1 MLEMELKILQ
11 KLDTESQA
19 QYAYRILRKNIME
32 FDLPPGCLINEGEAA
47 KCLNISRTPIHEAVN
62 RLKDELLVDVIPRK
76 ESKVS
81 KIKISL
87 VNEGVTL
94 RCAVE
99 PRLTEMIAGN
109 LSQDIL
115 REMWNNLK
123 EQEELLTTAAKE
135 ELYKFY
141 PIDDAFHK
149 IIYIA
154 ANKRRIY
161 SAVHQVVS
169 HLDRVRY
176 LIRVGQGF
184 DIEQI
189 SYEEHKELYN
199 MMLLG
204 KRADL
209 DLDLFYRRHI
219 TRFQVVMNDIID
231 RYSGYFDY
239 S

>member
-1 MLEMELKILQ
+1 MELKVLQ
-11 KLDTESQA
+11 KLESESQA
-19 QYAYRILRKNIME
+19 EYAYRILRKNIME
-32 FDLPPGCLINEGEAA
+32 FNLPPGCLINEGEAA

-62 RLKDELLVDVIPRK
+62 RLKDELLVEVIPRK

-99 PRLTEMIAGN
+99 PKLTEMIAGN
-109 LSQDIL
+109 LSQPIL
-115 REMWNNLK
+115 DEMRRNLQ
-123 EQEELLTTAAKE
+123 EQEMLLTTAPKE

-141 PIDDAFHK
+141 PIDDEFHK

-154 ANKRRIY
+154 ANKKRIY
-161 SAVHQVVS
+161 LAVNQVVS
-169 HLDRVRY
+169 HLDRMRY
-176 LIRVGQGF
+176 LIRYGQGF

-209 DLDLFYRRHI
+209 DLELFYRRHI
-219 TRFQVVMNDIID
+219 TRFQTVMNDIID

>member
-1 MLEMELKILQ
+1 MELKVLQ
-11 KLDTESQA
+11 KLESESQA
-19 QYAYRILRKNIME
+19 EYAYRILRKNIME
-32 FDLPPGCLINEGEAA
+32 FNLPPGCLINEGEAA

-62 RLKDELLVDVIPRK
+62 RLKDELLVEVIPRK

-99 PRLTEMIAGN
+99 PKLTEMIAGN
-109 LSQDIL
+109 LSQPIL
-115 REMWNNLK
+115 DEMRRNLQ
-123 EQEELLTTAAKE
+123 EQEMLLTTAPKE

-141 PIDDAFHK
+141 PIDDEFHK

-154 ANKRRIY
+154 ANKKRIY
-161 SAVHQVVS
+161 SAVNQVVS
-169 HLDRVRY
+169 HLDRMRYLVRY
-176 LIRVGQGF
+176 GQGF

-209 DLDLFYRRHI
+209 DLELFYRRHI
-219 TRFQVVMNDIID
+219 TRFQTVMNDIID

>member
-1 MLEMELKILQ
+1 MELKVLQ
-11 KLDTESQA
+11 KLESESQA
-19 QYAYRILRKNIME
+19 EYAYRILRKNIME
-32 FDLPPGCLINEGEAA
+32 FNLPPGCLINEGEAA

-62 RLKDELLVDVIPRK
+62 RLKDELLVEVIPRK

-99 PRLTEMIAGN
+99 PKLTEMIAGN
-109 LSQDIL
+109 LSQPIL
-115 REMWNNLK
+115 DEMRRNLQ
-123 EQEELLTTAAKE
+123 EQEMLLTAAPKE

-141 PIDDAFHK
+141 PIDDEFHK

-154 ANKRRIY
+154 ANKKRIY
-161 SAVHQVVS
+161 LAVNQVVS
-169 HLDRVRY
+169 HLDRMRY
-176 LIRVGQGF
+176 LIRYGQGF

-209 DLDLFYRRHI
+209 DLELFYRRHI
-219 TRFQVVMNDIID
+219 TRFQTVMNDIID